1 MEIKEKEIIE
11 IKKGRVF
18 VFNFLLLEMLKT
30 YTKVWRIV

>member
-1 MEIKEKEIIE
+1 MEIKEKEITE

-30 YTKVWRIV
+30 CTKVWRII